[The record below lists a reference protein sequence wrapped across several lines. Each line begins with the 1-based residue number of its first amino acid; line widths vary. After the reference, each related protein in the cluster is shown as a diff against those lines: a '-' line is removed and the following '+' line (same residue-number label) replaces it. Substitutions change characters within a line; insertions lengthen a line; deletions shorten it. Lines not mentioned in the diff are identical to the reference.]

1 MLRCVQRPRKPFSG
15 MLLERIYDD
24 LLAQSSY
31 LLACQESKTAIV
43 VDPNRDIDQ
52 YVAAAARQKLT
63 IAYVTE
69 THIHADFVSGS
80 RELARKS
87 GATLLLSAEGGD
99 DWRYRFA
106 ESSGARLIRHGDTI
120 DVGDVR
126 IQVRHTPGHT
136 PGSQCFL
143 VDGRVVSG
151 DTMFIDACGRVDF
164 PGGD

>member
-31 LLACQESKTAIV
+31 LLACQESKLAIV

-52 YVAAAARQKLT
+52 YIAAAARKKLT

-80 RELARKS
+80 RDLARKT
-87 GATLLLSAEGGD
+87 GAKLLLSAEGGD
-99 DWRYRFA
+99 DWRYRF
-106 ESSGARLIRHGDTI
+106 
-120 DVGDVR
+120 
-126 IQVRHTPGHT
+126 
-136 PGSQCFL
+136 
-143 VDGRVVSG
+143 
-151 DTMFIDACGRVDF
+151 
-164 PGGD
+164 